1 MGISCPPEQYIY
13 EEIVMKKIDFNQNWQ
28 FRKGDAGPQTIAL
41 PHDAMLYEPR
51 NPGCLNGKNTGYFP
65 GGVYYYTKT
74 FMVPADWQGKSVSVE
89 FEGVYHNCMVSLN
102 GNEAGRWPYG
112 YTGFIL
118 ELSDMLRYG
127 TENVITVTAD
137 TSKEPN
143 TRWYSGSGIYRP
155 VWLYVGSR
163 DHIEPNGIEI
173 STISANP
180 PEIRVRTRSSKGVVQ
195 ISVQKAGRTLASA
208 AGDDVRIIIP
218 DAMLWDEEHPNL
230 YTCTARLMNM
240 DGGLLDEQTTRF
252 GICERRWSTRGLYIN
267 GKETKLRGAC
277 IHHDNRPLG
286 ACEFPAAARRR
297 VKILKDAGFN
307 AIRSAHN
314 PISRAMLDAC
324 DEIGMYVMDEL
335 ADMWYEHKNRYD
347 YASCFEKW
355 HTRDLTAMVLK
366 DISHPSVVMYSIGNE
381 VTETAEP
388 SGIDYARSMAKLCH
402 ELDAARPVTCGINMA
417 LNVMHFAGMG
427 VYKPVA
433 DETVRPPEPKNPKA
447 AAILGKMMEARR
459 DQAAKSAAAREQ
471 SDTGAAGTAA
481 LGMPSEN
488 GEKQNGKLV
497 GSEMFNRMMVM
508 MKEQQQAVVKQEIA
522 RILSEDAYAALDI
535 AGYNYAITRYEL
547 DAREYPDRVSVGAE
561 TLPQRI
567 YQNWQ
572 HVTACS
578 YSVGDF
584 IWTGWDYIGEA
595 GIGMFC
601 YDSVGE
607 KDGGYPDLLAG
618 CGVID
623 ILGHPRPEVWLN
635 KVVYGLERGP
645 YIGVEPLTHA
655 GENHI
660 ISAWRFSDAVHSWSW
675 AGCEG
680 RTAEIV
686 VYSGGAEVELIQ
698 DGTSL
703 GRQSL
708 VECQAGF
715 STIYRPGILTAVAY
729 DAEGNELGRDVLQSA
744 QGDIHLTLT
753 PDKTEMTADGQDLCY
768 LDIDLRGENNVLETG
783 MDREITLTVEGTAV
797 LAGFGSAAPC
807 TTESYVD
814 NRHRT
819 YYGRAQAVL
828 RAGTE
833 SGKAVITVCAP
844 GCEPVLAELVTCPG
858 TCGLNWRDDI

>member
-1 MGISCPPEQYIY
+1 
-13 EEIVMKKIDFNQNWQ
+13 MKRIDFNQNWQ
-28 FRKGDAGPQTIAL
+28 FRKGDMEPQTIAL

-51 NPGCLNGKNTGYFP
+51 DPGCLNGKSTGYFP
-65 GGVYYYTKT
+65 GGVYIYTKVFT
-74 FMVPADWQGKSVSVE
+74 VPVDWQGKSVLVE
-89 FEGVYHNCMVSLN
+89 FEGIYHNAVVTLN
-102 GNEAGRWPYG
+102 GNEIGRWPYG

-118 ELSDMLRYG
+118 ELSDMLCYG
-127 TENVITVTAD
+127 AENVLSVTAD
-137 TSKEPN
+137 TSGEPN

-163 DHIEPNGIEI
+163 AHIEPNGIEI
-173 STISANP
+173 FTISANP
-180 PEIRVRTRSSKGVVQ
+180 PEIRVHTRTTGGMVQ
-195 ISVQKAGRTLASA
+195 LAVQKDGKTLAAA
-208 AGDDVRIIIP
+208 AGNDVRIVIP

-230 YTCTARLMNM
+230 YTCTATLTDE
-240 DGGLLDEQTTRF
+240 DGTLLDEQTTCF
-252 GICERRWSTRGLYIN
+252 GICERRWSTKGLFIN

-277 IHHDNRPLG
+277 VHHDNGILG

-297 VKILKDAGFN
+297 VKILKGAGFN

-324 DEIGMYVMDEL
+324 DEIGLYVMDEL

-347 YASCFEKW
+347 YATCFEQW
-355 HTRDLTAMVLK
+355 HSRDLAAMVRK

-388 SGIDYARSMAKLCH
+388 SGIDYARSMAELCR
-402 ELDAARPVTCGINMA
+402 ELDATRPVTCGINMA

-427 VYKPVA
+427 VYKPA
-433 DETVRPPEPKNPKA
+433 TNETVRPPEPKNPKA
-447 AAILGKMMEARR
+447 LAILSKMMEARKA
-459 DQAAKSAAAREQ
+459 QAAKSVATQGQ
-471 SDTGAAGTAA
+471 SDTSAAGTAA
-481 LGMPSEN
+481 LGMTAES

-497 GSEMFNRMMVM
+497 GSEMFNRMMGT

-547 DAREYPDRVSVGAE
+547 DAQEYPDRISVGTE
-561 TLPQRI
+561 TLPQKI

-595 GIGMFC
+595 GIGIFC

-607 KDGGYPDLLAG
+607 KDGRYPDLLAG

-680 RTAEIV
+680 RMAEIV

-698 DGTSL
+698 DDISL
-703 GRQSL
+703 GRQLL

-715 STIYRPGILTAVAY
+715 RTEYRPGMLVAVAY
-729 DAEGNELGRDVLQSA
+729 DTDGNELGRDILQSV
-744 QGDIHLTLT
+744 QGNIHLTLT
-753 PDKTEMTADGQDLCY
+753 PDKTELIADGQDLCY
-768 LDIDLRGENNVLETG
+768 LDIDLKGENDVLETG
-783 MDREITLTVEGTAV
+783 MDCEIMLTVEGAV
-797 LAGFGSAAPC
+797 DLAGFGSAAPC

-819 YYGRAQAVL
+819 YYGRVQAVL

-833 SGKAVITVCAP
+833 PGKAVITVSAQD
-844 GCEPVLAELVTCPG
+844 CESVQVALVTVSK
-858 TCGLNWRDDI
+858 